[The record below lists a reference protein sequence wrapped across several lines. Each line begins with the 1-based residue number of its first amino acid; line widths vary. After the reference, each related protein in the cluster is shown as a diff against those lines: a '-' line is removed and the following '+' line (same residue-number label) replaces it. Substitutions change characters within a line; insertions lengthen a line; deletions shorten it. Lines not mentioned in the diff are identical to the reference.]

1 LKTKTIIQVVNG
13 GIGEMV
19 SAKRIASDFRVFSLG
34 YLRNKFGLFFGL
46 IFPVILILIFGAIFS
61 GNSSGTIAVYTQNQ
75 DTGPFPSPPMD
86 IAAQFVQALNGTM
99 PDGTR
104 VSDTWPI
111 QVQLVDPSE
120 NFTKYLADHSAS
132 DGILIP
138 AGFSA
143 DYVAGQM
150 VDVTVYGNP
159 TSSTSGIVS
168 GTVGGVANLFNL
180 QRFNG
185 STVIS
190 VSSATVNT
198 EQTQY
203 VDFLIPGLIGFSILV
218 SPMFSLVNISSEY
231 KKTKLFKQL
240 SLTPLTKM
248 EWLASKVLWYIVL
261 TTLSFLL
268 MVTVGVV
275 LFGAHVTLTVWLIPF
290 LVLGPTLFASLGMLV
305 GTVTKN
311 PETAGVIG
319 NIVTFPMMFLA
330 GTFFPISIMPNYL
343 QSIAHVLPLYYIV
356 EGLNN
361 VMVYANYTGAVIDLA
376 VVAVITVI
384 IFAAA
389 VRLFKWRED

>member
-1 LKTKTIIQVVNG
+1 
-13 GIGEMV
+13 MV
-19 SAKRIASDFRVFSLG
+19 SGKRIAADFKVFSRG

-46 IFPVILILIFGAIFS
+46 IFPVILIVIFGAIFS
-61 GNSSGTIAVYTQNQ
+61 GNSSGTITVYTQNQ
-75 DTGPFPSPPMD
+75 DTGP
-86 IAAQFVQALNGTM
+86 IAAQFVQALNGTL

-104 VSDTWPI
+104 ISDTWPI
-111 QVQLVDPSE
+111 RVESVDSSE
-120 NFTKYLADHSAS
+120 NFTKYLADHSSS

-138 AGFSA
+138 ANFSEE
-143 DYVAGQM
+143 YLAGQM

-168 GTVGGVANLFNL
+168 GTVNGVINSFNL
-180 QRFNG
+180 KYYNPNA
-185 STVIS
+185 TPIIS
-190 VSSATVNT
+190 ITSATVNT

-261 TTLSFLL
+261 TVISFLL
-268 MVTVGVV
+268 MVTAGVL
-275 LFGAHVTLTVWLIPF
+275 LFGAHITLTVWLIPF
-290 LVLGPTLFASLGMLV
+290 LVLGPMLFASLGMLV

-330 GTFFPISIMPNYL
+330 GTFFPISIMPQYL
-343 QSIAHVLPLYYIV
+343 QNIAHVLPLYYVV

-361 VMVYANYTGAVIDLA
+361 VMVYANYPGALIDIA
-376 VVAVITVI
+376 VVGIITVV

>member
-1 LKTKTIIQVVNG
+1 VVSG
-13 GIGEMV
+13 
-19 SAKRIASDFRVFSLG
+19 KRIFSDFKVFSRG

-61 GNSSGTIAVYTQNQ
+61 GGSSGTVNVYAQNQ
-75 DTGPFPSPPMD
+75 DTGPFAIPQMD
-86 IAAQFVQALNGTM
+86 IASQFLNALNSST
-99 PDGTR
+99 TIR
-104 VSDTWPI
+104 VITVNATEDFS
-111 QVQLVDPSE
+111 
-120 NFTKYLADHSAS
+120 KYLAAHSSS
-132 DGILIP
+132 DGIIIP
-138 AGFSA
+138 AKFSA
-143 DYVAGQM
+143 NYLAGHQ
-150 VDVTVYGNP
+150 VNVTVYGNP
-159 TSSTSGIVS
+159 ASTTSGIVS
-168 GTVGGVANLFNL
+168 GTVSGYANYFNL

-185 STVIS
+185 TEVIGST
-190 VSSATVNT
+190 SATVNT
-198 EQTQY
+198 QQTKY

-261 TTLSFLL
+261 TIASFLL
-268 MVTVGVV
+268 MVGVGIFV
-275 LFGAHVTLTVWLIPF
+275 FGAHVTLTVWLIPF
-290 LVLGPTLFASLGMLV
+290 LILGPMLFASLGMLV

-330 GTFFPISIMPNYL
+330 GTFFPISIMPTYL
-343 QSIAHVLPLYYIV
+343 QSIAHVLPLFYIV

-361 VMVYANYTGAVIDLA
+361 VMVYGNYMGAIIDLA
-376 VVAVITVI
+376 VVAVITAVI
-384 IFAAA
+384 FVLA

>member
-1 LKTKTIIQVVNG
+1 
-13 GIGEMV
+13 MV
-19 SAKRIASDFRVFSLG
+19 SAKRIASDFRVFSRG

-61 GNSSGTIAVYTQNQ
+61 GNSSGKITVYTQNQ
-75 DTGPFPSPPMD
+75 DPGPFPSPQLD
-86 IAAQFVQALNGTM
+86 IATQFVQALNGTL
-99 PDGTR
+99 PDGTKI
-104 VSDTWPI
+104 SDTWPI
-111 QVQLVDPSE
+111 QVELVDASE
-120 NFTKYLADHSAS
+120 NFTQYLADHSVS

-138 AGFSA
+138 DGFSA
-143 DYVAGQM
+143 KYVAGQM

-168 GTVGGVANLFNL
+168 GTVSGVANLFNL
-180 QRFNG
+180 ERFNG
-185 STVIS
+185 SPIIGL
-190 VSSATVNT
+190 SSTTVNT

-261 TTLSFLL
+261 TTVSFLL
-268 MVTVGVV
+268 MVTVGF
-275 LFGAHVTLTVWLIPF
+275 LAFGVHVTLTVWLIPF
-290 LVLGPTLFASLGMLV
+290 LLLGPMLFASLGMLV

-311 PETAGVIG
+311 PETAGIIG

-330 GTFFPISIMPNYL
+330 GTFFPISSMPQYL
-343 QSIAHVLPLYYIV
+343 QSIAHVLPLFYIV

-361 VMVYANYTGAVIDLA
+361 VMVYANYAGAVIDLA
-376 VVAVITVI
+376 VVGVITVI

-389 VRLFKWRED
+389 VKLFKWRED

>member
-330 GTFFPISIMPNYL
+330 GTFFPISIMPQYL